1 MLVLLLV
8 ASHGL
13 RVGRASPP
21 PTFGA
26 LQTPPLHQLSPAA
39 AGLDAETCIQTK
51 KRGGE
56 GPEESWN
63 PQCQAGLAPPA
74 ALRTGGFISGIQA

>member
-1 MLVLLLV
+1 MCLCCCLWLHMGYVW
-8 ASHGL
+8 GE
-13 RVGRASPP
+13 RPPP

-51 KRGGE
+51 KRGGGAQGE
-56 GPEESWN
+56 LE
-63 PQCQAGLAPPA
+63 PPVSGRA
-74 ALRTGGFISGIQA
+74 RASRSPLHRGFY